1 MIIIVCIPQLLM
13 LHSRV
18 ILSGTHLSLLNSL
31 NIAHTQKK
39 TSIFQSNLHGLAFI
53 ICVCVM
59 ICWIGI
65 FITHSSQTT
74 KTRTYFSPMWIR
86 LDVHVTRKVEYA
98 GINRIIIPD
107 IGEPYMR
114 AQESQHIRIRSFYQ
128 VFFKNITL
136 LLPYIACLQCFKK
149 KFNMQRYKLRY

>member
-1 MIIIVCIPQLLM
+1 MIIFLIPQLLM

-53 ICVCVM
+53 ICVCIMV
-59 ICWIGI
+59 CWIVI

-74 KTRTYFSPMWIR
+74 KTRTCFSPMWIR
-86 LDVHVTRKVEYA
+86 LDVHVTRKVEYT
-98 GINRIIIPD
+98 GIKGIIIPH
-107 IGEPYMR
+107 IGEPFMR
-114 AQESQHIRIRSFYQ
+114 TQKRHHIRIRSSYQ

-136 LLPYIACLQCFKK
+136 LLPYLACLQCSKQ
-149 KFNMQRYKLRY
+149 NLICRGIN